1 MLACTEHTRIRSAEV
16 LMSGNYLPRNLLA
29 EWVGRMALKLMGWRI
44 DGELPTL
51 DKFVVIG
58 AHHTSNWDFVIF
70 IAVKFVL
77 RLNARWFGKH
87 TIFCWPFGALMRL
100 WGGIAIRRER
110 QGNTVD
116 QAVQAF
122 SEHKQFV
129 LILSPE
135 GTRKKVE
142 RWKMGFYHIAL
153 GAGVPIILGALDYQ
167 NRRVVIG
174 PSFMPTGDEAADL
187 KAILVFFRPFT
198 PKKPEFA
205 FYGD

>member
-1 MLACTEHTRIRSAEV
+1 MSA
-16 LMSGNYLPRNLLA
+16 NYLPRNPLA
-29 EWVGRMALKLMGWRI
+29 EWLGRGVLKLMGWRI
-44 DGELPTL
+44 EGELPKL
-51 DKFVVIG
+51 DRFVAIG

-70 IAVKFVL
+70 IALKFVL

-87 TIFCWPFGALMRL
+87 TIFRWPFGGLLRR
-100 WGGIAIRRER
+100 WGGIAIYRGQ
-110 QGNTVD
+110 QGNTVA

-122 SEHKQFV
+122 RDHPQFILV
-129 LILSPE
+129 LSPE

-153 GAGVPIILGALDYQ
+153 GAGVPIVLGALDYQ

-174 PSFMPTGDEAADL
+174 PTFWPSGDEVADL
-187 KAILVFFRPFT
+187 REILGFYRAFI
-198 PKKPEFA
+198 PKKPEYG